1 MTAPATPLGQ
11 VIDANTLR
19 MERTL
24 AAPIDTVWS
33 FLVEPAKRQRWLA
46 GGTRPTAAGACFD
59 LRFDND
65 ALTGETTPPRFQQFA
80 GVHCMASR
88 VIEMQ
93 APRLLVMSWQEG
105 SPNESEVRFE
115 LEPHGGHTHLT
126 LTHSRLAR
134 RAGMLNVAG
143 GWHAHLDVLED
154 VLAERAPRPFWTNFG
169 EKEAAYDRL
178 IPAAS

>member
-1 MTAPATPLGQ
+1 MTASASPLGQ

-24 AAPIDTVWS
+24 AAPIDTVWN
-33 FLVEPAKRQRWLA
+33 FLVDPARRQRWLA
-46 GGTRPTAAGACFD
+46 GGGRAAAAGEHFE

-65 ALTGETTPPRFQQFA
+65 TLTGETPPPRFQQFS
-80 GVHCMASR
+80 GVHCLASR
-88 VIEMQ
+88 VIAMQ

-115 LEPHGGHTHLT
+115 LEPRGGHTLLT

-134 RAGMLNVAG
+134 REGMLNVAG

-169 EKEAAYDRL
+169 EQEAAYDRL

>member
-1 MTAPATPLGQ
+1 MTPSTTPLGQ

-19 MERTL
+19 MQRTL
-24 AAPIDTVWS
+24 AAQIDTVWN
-33 FLVEPAKRQRWLA
+33 FLVDPERRMRWLA
-46 GGTRPTAAGACFD
+46 GGSRPAEGARFE

-65 ALTGETTPPRFQQFA
+65 ALTGETTPPRFRQFA

-88 VIEMQ
+88 VIAMQ
-93 APRLLVMSWQEG
+93 APKLLVMSWQEG

-115 LEPHGGHTHLT
+115 LEPRGDHTQLT

-134 RAGMLNVAG
+134 REGMLNVAG